1 MITENELDDLMV
13 LTYCKNQ
20 GQFQIASVVEERI
33 QSIRKCKNKNK
44 IPSYLFLCVFP
55 KDKSPYIYIRAFSKM
70 LNIKWDEKKIR
81 WTEIK

>member
-1 MITENELDDLMV
+1 MNESELDDLMV
-13 LTYCKNQ
+13 LTYCKEQ
-20 GQFQIASVVEERI
+20 GQFQVGSVVEERI

-55 KDKSPYIYIRAFSKM
+55 KDKSPSIYIRAFSKM

-81 WTEIK
+81 WISIK